1 MVEVE
6 ADEEEFVGEAED
18 EESTLFFFFWK
29 IRRIWIGLVIEN
41 TYGIVVIVPEDTG
54 NIRGD
59 SLVAR

>member
-18 EESTLFFFFWK
+18 EESTLFFFWK

-54 NIRGD
+54 DIRGD